1 MNSGFM
7 GQNLLGSQSHSNRGF
22 GGQTKGLIHRIG
34 MKTLAAAK
42 NTRHRLVG
50 HSDNI
55 VQWLLLRE

>member
-7 GQNLLGSQSHSNRGF
+7 GQNLLGSQRHSNRGF
-22 GGQTKGLIHRIG
+22 GGQTKGFIHRVG
-34 MKTLAAAK
+34 MKTLTTAK

-55 VQWLLLRE
+55 VQRLLLRK